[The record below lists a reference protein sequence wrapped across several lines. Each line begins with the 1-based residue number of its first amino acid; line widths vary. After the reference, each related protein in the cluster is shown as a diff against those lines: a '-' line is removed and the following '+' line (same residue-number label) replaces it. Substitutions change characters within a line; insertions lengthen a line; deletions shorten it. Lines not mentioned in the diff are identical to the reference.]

1 MTVLVTGA
9 TGSVGRVVVDR
20 LREAGEPVRALTR
33 DAADAGL
40 PDDVEVFQG
49 DLLRP
54 ETLAPALEGVDRLY
68 LFPVHQTAPQVAEAI
83 ARAGVRRVVVLSS
96 DAVGSTIPTNKASAD
111 EHGAV
116 ERAVAGTGAEWTALR
131 PFGFAGNALFWAHSI
146 ATEGVVRMAYPTAA
160 QSLVHEADIAEVAV
174 AALLEDGHAGRVY
187 RLSGPEAI
195 TQEEQVRIIAEV
207 VGRPIEVVELTPE
220 QKRAEMAEWIPED
233 AVDMILGYFAVAVE
247 RPDEVLPT
255 VEQVLGKPART
266 FAQWARDH
274 AADFG

>member
-33 DAADAGL
+33 NAADAGL

-54 ETLAPALEGVDRLY
+54 ETLAPALEGVSRLY

-83 ARAGVRRVVVLSS
+83 ARAGVGRVVVLSS
-96 DAVGSTIPTNKASAD
+96 DAVGSTIPTNQASAD

-187 RLSGPEAI
+187 RLSGPEAV
-195 TQEEQVRIIAEV
+195 TQEEQVRIIGEV
-207 VGRPIEVVELTPE
+207 IGRPIEVVELTPE
-220 QKRAEMAEWIPED
+220 RKRAEMAEWIPED